1 MEILIM
7 EQFCNKDCFDQDKD
21 VIAPLY
27 GKASINFVKGEGSYL
42 FDADGHKYLDFV
54 SGIAVNALGHAFPAI
69 VNAIQEQAAKF
80 THVSN
85 LYPNEPQVKLARKL
99 LAGSPYNKAFFSNS
113 GTEANEGAIK
123 FARKYFNRI
132 GEPDRVQ
139 IVTFFNSFHGRTFG
153 ALSATGQPSLQEGFG
168 SMPGGFSHVAWNDTS
183 ALKAM
188 VNEKTCA
195 IMLEPLAAEGGVLT
209 ISPEMVTTI
218 NDLRHE
224 FGCLVITDEI
234 QTGMGRLG
242 LFFGSEIYGI
252 KADIITMAKAI
263 GAGLPLG
270 ATLMTSKVAN
280 TLKAGDHGT
289 TFGGNPIACAAGLV
303 VVNEIK
309 KPLFLEAL
317 RTRSQ
322 ELKAGLE
329 KLSSKYSFLGDV
341 RGEGLLLGLCCEKPV
356 AEIINLAR
364 QEGLLIH
371 RAGANVLR
379 FLPPLNVSAA
389 EVEEALAKLDRTF
402 AKVV

>member
-1 MEILIM
+1 M
-7 EQFCNKDCFDQDKD
+7 
-21 VIAPLY
+21 
-27 GKASINFVKGEGSYL
+27 
-42 FDADGHKYLDFV
+42 DFV
-54 SGIAVNALGHAFPAI
+54 SGIVVNALGHAFPAI

-85 LYPNEPQVKLARKL
+85 LYPNELQVKLARKL
-99 LAGSPYNKAFFSNS
+99 LADSPYTKAFFCNS
-113 GTEANEGAIK
+113 GTEANEAAIK

-132 GEPDRVQ
+132 GQPDRVQ

-234 QTGMGRLG
+234 QTGLGRLG
-242 LFFGSEIYGI
+242 LFYG
-252 KADIITMAKAI
+252 ADTYGLKSDITTLAKAL

-270 ATLMTSKVAN
+270 ATLMRSKVAD
-280 TLKAGDHGT
+280 TLKTGDHGT

-309 KPLFLEAL
+309 KPLFLETV

-322 ELKAGLE
+322 ELKTGLE

-341 RGEGLLLGLCCEKPV
+341 RGEGLLLGLCSEKPV
-356 AEIINLAR
+356 ADIITLLR
-364 QEGLLIH
+364 KEGLLVH

-379 FLPPLNVSAA
+379 FLPPLNVSA
-389 EVEEALAKLDRTF
+389 EEIEEALAKLDRTF

>member
-1 MEILIM
+1 M

-85 LYPNEPQVKLARKL
+85 LYPNELQVKLARKL
-99 LAGSPYNKAFFSNS
+99 LADSPYTKAFFCNS
-113 GTEANEGAIK
+113 GTEANEAAIK

-132 GEPDRVQ
+132 GQPDRVQ

-153 ALSATGQPSLQEGFG
+153 ALSATGQPALREGFG
-168 SMPGGFSHVAWNDTS
+168 SMPTDFSHVAWNDTS

>member
-1 MEILIM
+1 
-7 EQFCNKDCFDQDKD
+7 
-21 VIAPLY
+21 
-27 GKASINFVKGEGSYL
+27 
-42 FDADGHKYLDFV
+42 
-54 SGIAVNALGHAFPAI
+54 
-69 VNAIQEQAAKF
+69 
-80 THVSN
+80 
-85 LYPNEPQVKLARKL
+85 
-99 LAGSPYNKAFFSNS
+99 
-113 GTEANEGAIK
+113 
-123 FARKYFNRI
+123 
-132 GEPDRVQ
+132 
-139 IVTFFNSFHGRTFG
+139 
-153 ALSATGQPSLQEGFG
+153 
-168 SMPGGFSHVAWNDTS
+168 
-183 ALKAM
+183 M

>member
-1 MEILIM
+1 M
-7 EQFCNKDCFDQDKD
+7 EQFCNNDCFDQDKE

-85 LYPNEPQVKLARKL
+85 LYPNELQVKLARKL
-99 LAGSPYNKAFFSNS
+99 LADSPYTKAFFCNS
-113 GTEANEGAIK
+113 GTEANEAAIK

-132 GEPDRVQ
+132 GQPDRVQ

-153 ALSATGQPSLQEGFG
+153 ALSATGQPALREGFG
-168 SMPGGFSHVAWNDTS
+168 SMPTDFSHVAWNDTS

>member
-1 MEILIM
+1 M
-7 EQFCNKDCFDQDKD
+7 EQFCNKDCFDQDKE
-21 VIAPLY
+21 VIASLY
-27 GKASINFVKGEGSYL
+27 GKASVNFVKGEGSYL
-42 FDADGHKYLDFV
+42 FDADGQKYLDFV

-85 LYPNEPQVKLARKL
+85 LYPNELQVKLARKL
-99 LAGSPYNKAFFSNS
+99 LAGSPYTKAFFCNS
-113 GTEANEGAIK
+113 GTEANEAAIK

-132 GEPDRVQ
+132 GQPDRVQ

-218 NDLRHE
+218 NDLRHQY
-224 FGCLVITDEI
+224 GCLVIADEI

-242 LFFGSEIYGI
+242 LFFGSEMYGI
-252 KADIITMAKAI
+252 KSDIVSMAKAL

-270 ATLMTSKVAN
+270 ATLMNNKVAD

-303 VVNEIK
+303 VANEVK
-309 KPLFLEAL
+309 KPLFLETV

-322 ELKAGLE
+322 QLKAGLSQ
-329 KLSSKYSFLGDV
+329 LASKYSFLGDV

-356 AEIINLAR
+356 AEIITLAR
-364 QEGLLIH
+364 QEGLLIL

-389 EVEEALAKLDRTF
+389 EVEEALQKLDN
-402 AKVV
+402 ALAQVV

>member
-85 LYPNEPQVKLARKL
+85 LYPNELQVKLARKL
-99 LAGSPYNKAFFSNS
+99 LADSPYTKAFFCNS
-113 GTEANEGAIK
+113 GTEANEAAIK

-132 GEPDRVQ
+132 GQPDRVQ

-195 IMLEPLAAEGGVLT
+195 IML
-209 ISPEMVTTI
+209 
-218 NDLRHE
+218 
-224 FGCLVITDEI
+224 DE
-234 QTGMGRLG
+234 
-242 LFFGSEIYGI
+242 
-252 KADIITMAKAI
+252 K
-263 GAGLPLG
+263 
-270 ATLMTSKVAN
+270 
-280 TLKAGDHGT
+280 
-289 TFGGNPIACAAGLV
+289 
-303 VVNEIK
+303 IK
-309 KPLFLEAL
+309 K
-317 RTRSQ
+317 
-322 ELKAGLE
+322 K
-329 KLSSKYSFLGDV
+329 
-341 RGEGLLLGLCCEKPV
+341 
-356 AEIINLAR
+356 
-364 QEGLLIH
+364 
-371 RAGANVLR
+371 
-379 FLPPLNVSAA
+379 
-389 EVEEALAKLDRTF
+389 
-402 AKVV
+402 

>member
-1 MEILIM
+1 M

-218 NDLRHE
+218 NDLRHQY
-224 FGCLVITDEI
+224 GCLVIVDEI

>member
-1 MEILIM
+1 M

-85 LYPNEPQVKLARKL
+85 LYPNELQVKLARKL
-99 LAGSPYNKAFFSNS
+99 LADSPYTKAFFCNS
-113 GTEANEGAIK
+113 GTEANEAAIK

-132 GEPDRVQ
+132 GQPDRVQ

-153 ALSATGQPSLQEGFG
+153 ALSATGQPALREGFG
-168 SMPGGFSHVAWNDTS
+168 SMPTDFSHVAWNDTS

-218 NDLRHE
+218 NDLRHQY
-224 FGCLVITDEI
+224 GCLVIVDEI

>member
-1 MEILIM
+1 M

-85 LYPNEPQVKLARKL
+85 LYPNELQVKLARKL
-99 LAGSPYNKAFFSNS
+99 LADSPYTKAFFCNS
-113 GTEANEGAIK
+113 GTEANEAAIK

-153 ALSATGQPSLQEGFG
+153 ALSATGQPALREGFG
-168 SMPGGFSHVAWNDTS
+168 SMPTDFSHVAWNDTI

-218 NDLRHE
+218 NDLRHQY
-224 FGCLVITDEI
+224 GCLVIVDEI

>member
-1 MEILIM
+1 M

-54 SGIAVNALGHAFPAI
+54 SGIAVNALGHAYPPI
-69 VNAIQEQAAKF
+69 LEAIQEQAAKF

-85 LYPNEPQVKLARKL
+85 LYPNELQVKLARKL
-99 LAGSPYNKAFFSNS
+99 LADSPYTKAFFCNS
-113 GTEANEGAIK
+113 GTEANEAAIK

-132 GEPDRVQ
+132 GQPDRVQ

-218 NDLRHE
+218 NDLRHQY
-224 FGCLVITDEI
+224 GCLVIVDEI

>member
-1 MEILIM
+1 M

-85 LYPNEPQVKLARKL
+85 LYPNELQVKLARKL
-99 LAGSPYNKAFFSNS
+99 LADSPYTKAFFCNS
-113 GTEANEGAIK
+113 GTEANEAAIK

-168 SMPGGFSHVAWNDTS
+168 SMPTDFSHVAWNDTS

-218 NDLRHE
+218 NDLRHQY
-224 FGCLVITDEI
+224 GCLVIVDEI